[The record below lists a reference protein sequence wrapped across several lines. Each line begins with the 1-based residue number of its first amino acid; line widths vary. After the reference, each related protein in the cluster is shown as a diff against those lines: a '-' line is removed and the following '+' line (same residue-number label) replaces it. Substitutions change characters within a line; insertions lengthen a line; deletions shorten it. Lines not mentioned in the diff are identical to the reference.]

1 MPLLVLFCFSGT
13 VEIESMMSVDA
24 FVTKGG
30 LKMLST
36 LHSSTGACGKIEIH
50 VFSFQPWIIIY
61 ACFML
66 FQWSSGDRVYDEC

>member
-1 MPLLVLFCFSGT
+1 MLFSGA

-36 LHSSTGACGKIEIH
+36 LHSSTGARGKIEITNRN
-50 VFSFQPWIIIY
+50 VLDMSFDFTKEKSEI
-61 ACFML
+61 L
-66 FQWSSGDRVYDEC
+66 SLK